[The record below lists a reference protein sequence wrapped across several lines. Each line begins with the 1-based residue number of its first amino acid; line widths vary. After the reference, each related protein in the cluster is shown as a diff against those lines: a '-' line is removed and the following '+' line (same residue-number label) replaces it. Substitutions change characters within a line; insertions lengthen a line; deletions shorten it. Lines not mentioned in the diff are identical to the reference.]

1 MSSMVEDRHVIE
13 ALGKVRVVIEN
24 GEITEIGSSNVKYC
38 PMFHA
43 MHGVEELNEEFIRKN
58 INFRIKDFGMC
69 TPQRIIEMDDAIT
82 VGISEILKTNME
94 LGNIDCV
101 VGACDGAGTLIMTNP
116 RVVQGVGARVS
127 GLVSTTPIPEVIE
140 KLQQKDSVI
149 LNPETAELNQL
160 EGLKLALDKGYKNIA
175 ITILPSPMVEEI
187 RNYPVDDDV
196 NVYILVAHTTG
207 TAPEDV
213 KMIFDNADIVT
224 ACASKHIAE
233 YTDKYQPYYY
243 GLKVPIFCASENG
256 RELLDNRLEK
266 IGKPLST
273 NEYPRNK
280 SDIPHVLL

>member
-1 MSSMVEDRHVIE
+1 MVHDRHVIE

-24 GEITEIGSSNVKYC
+24 GEITEVGSSEVKYC

-43 MHGVEELNEEFIRKN
+43 MHGVDELNEEFIRKN
-58 INFRIKDFGMC
+58 IKFRIDDFGMC
-69 TPQRIIEMDDAIT
+69 TPQRIIEMDDAVT

-101 VGACDGAGTLIMTNP
+101 VGACDGAGTLIMTKP

-140 KLQQKDSVI
+140 KLEQKDSMI

-187 RNYPVDDDV
+187 RRYPVDDDV
-196 NVYILVAHTTG
+196 NVYIFVAHTTG
-207 TAPEDV
+207 TSPDDV
-213 KMIFDNADIVT
+213 KMLFDNADIVT
-224 ACASKHIAE
+224 ACASKSISE
-233 YTDKYQPYYY
+233 YTDKYKPYYY
-243 GLKVPIFCASENG
+243 GLKVPIFCASEDG
-256 RELLDNRLEK
+256 RKLLDNRLEK
-266 IGKPLST
+266 IGKPLS
-273 NEYPRNK
+273 NNDYPRNK
-280 SDIPHVLL
+280 DDMPHKLI